1 MKQHSGAV
9 FYLMTFMKKLLFF
22 FSILI
27 QHIAFG
33 QTVSFI
39 DSTAFSKLKPGEFTY
54 MNPMIENKLVI
65 EGKED
70 LLLDFN
76 LTDVPVKGID
86 SLVLTL
92 KSEDEKQRYVSKELS
107 PVLIKGVDH
116 SAELKFQMFR
126 DSDTL
131 SFMSINKNA
140 ASFDIEFRERPTFVS
155 DTIVFGILALVLAF
169 IFYTAHLDKK
179 GWKRFYTFVPALLLC
194 YLIPAVLDSLGL
206 ISKEYSGLYTM
217 AKNYLL
223 PGALILM
230 TIGIDFKGII
240 NLGPKALIMFLTATV
255 GIIIG
260 GPIAIMIYSF
270 IDPDVVGGIGHDAAW
285 RGFSTL
291 AGSWI
296 GGGANQAAMLETYQY
311 NPDLYGKM
319 VTVDIV
325 VANLWMAFLLWGAGR
340 ADKFDKWL
348 KADSSAIEELKQRVS
363 NYQSSI
369 CKMPT
374 LTDYMVIAGITFGIV
389 GVSHY
394 AGKWLAG
401 LVSQWA
407 GEGSPFASSFFWL
420 VVLATTG
427 GLILSATKL
436 RKYEGAG
443 ASKIGSVFI
452 YILVATIGMKMEL
465 EKAIEEPQL
474 ILVGIIWMLV
484 HVALLFTVAK
494 LIKAPFFFVAVGSKA
509 NIGGAASAPIVAS
522 AFHPSLASVGAIL
535 AVLGYA
541 LGTYGAI
548 ICAELMQMAAP

>member
-1 MKQHSGAV
+1 MKQ
-9 FYLMTFMKKLLFF
+9 LLFVF
-22 FSILI
+22 TILLSSIVL
-27 QHIAFG
+27 G
-33 QTVSFI
+33 QVEI
-39 DSTAFSKLKPGEFTY
+39 LDSVAVNKLKPGEFTY
-54 MNPMIENKLVI
+54 LNFSIENELVI

-70 LLLDFN
+70 VLLDISSLDLPKTNVDSVALILTKEQYKRRVSFN
-76 LTDVPVKGID
+76 EMGPILLKGID
-86 SLVLTL
+86 SSVNMKIYMFSAGDTVVY
-92 KSEDEKQRYVSKELS
+92 KSNGKN
-107 PVLIKGVDH
+107 
-116 SAELKFQMFR
+116 SAGIAF
-126 DSDTL
+126 
-131 SFMSINKNA
+131 
-140 ASFDIEFRERPTFVS
+140 EFRERPTFVS
-155 DTIVFGILALVLAF
+155 DTIVFGLLAIVLAL
-169 IFYTAHLDKK
+169 IFYTAHLNSKN
-179 GWKRFYTFVPALLLC
+179 WKRFYTIVPALLLC
-194 YLIPAVLDSLGL
+194 YLIPALLDSLGL

-230 TIGIDFKGII
+230 TLGIDFKGII
-240 NLGPKALIMFLTATV
+240 NLGPKAIIMFLTATV
-255 GIIIG
+255 GIIVG
-260 GPIAIMIYSF
+260 GPIAILIYSM
-270 IDPDVVGGIGHDAAW
+270 IDPEVVGGMGNEAAW

-296 GGGANQAAMLETYQY
+296 GGGANQAAMLETYKY
-311 NPDLYGKM
+311 NPDFYGKM

-340 ADKFDKWL
+340 AEKFDRWL
-348 KADSSAIEELKQRVS
+348 KADTSAIEDLKNRVS

-369 CKMPT
+369 MRQPT
-374 LTDYMVIAGITFGIV
+374 LTDYMVIAGITFGLV
-389 GVSHY
+389 AFSHY
-394 AGKWLAG
+394 AGGLISEGMTAWL
-401 LVSQWA
+401 
-407 GEGSPFASSFFWL
+407 GEESPFAGSFFWL

-427 GLILSATKL
+427 GLILSTTTL

-474 ILVGIIWMLV
+474 ILVGIIWMLI
-484 HVALLFTVAK
+484 HVGVLFLVAK

-509 NIGGAASAPIVAS
+509 NVGGAASAPIVAA

-548 ICAELMQMAAP
+548 LCAEMMRIVAP

>member
-1 MKQHSGAV
+1 
-9 FYLMTFMKKLLFF
+9 MKKLFSLLF
-22 FSILI
+22 LL
-27 QHIAFG
+27 
-33 QTVSFI
+33 VSFTI
-39 DSTAFSKLKPGEFTY
+39 TAQSVKVLDSTGVNQLNPGEFTY
-54 MNPMIENKLVI
+54 VNLSVEEDLII
-65 EGKED
+65 EGAED
-70 LLLDFN
+70 VLMDIS
-76 LTDVPVKGID
+76 TVDVPLAEVD
-86 SLVLTL
+86 SFAIVLTRDRFKARYTFHEVGPVML
-92 KSEDEKQRYVSKELS
+92 KGMDSTATVRWY
-107 PVLIKGVDH
+107 
-116 SAELKFQMFR
+116 MFANG
-126 DSDTL
+126 DTL
-131 SFMSINKNA
+131 NFLSKNSNHAKLSI
-140 ASFDIEFRERPTFVS
+140 DRRDRPTFVS
-155 DTIVFGILALVLAF
+155 DTIVFGLLAIVLAL
-169 IFYTAHLDKK
+169 IFYTAHIDKK
-179 GWKRFYTFVPALLLC
+179 GWKRFYTIVPALLLC

-230 TIGIDFKGII
+230 TLGIDFKGII

-260 GPIAIMIYSF
+260 GPLAILIYSA
-270 IDPDVVGGIGHDAAW
+270 IDPEVVGGIGYDAAW

-340 ADKFDKWL
+340 AEKFDRWL
-348 KADSSAIEELKQRVS
+348 KADSSAIESLKERVS
-363 NYQSSI
+363 SYQAQI
-369 CKMPT
+369 GRIPT

-389 GVSHY
+389 GASHY
-394 AGKWLAG
+394 LSGALSDWLTSESMQEIIG
-401 LVSQWA
+401 QD
-407 GEGSPFASSFFWL
+407 SPFASSFFWL
-420 VVLATTG
+420 VVLSTTG

-436 RKYEGAG
+436 RRYEGAG

-474 ILVGIIWMLV
+474 ILVGIIWMLI
-484 HVALLFTVAK
+484 HVGILLLVAK

-509 NIGGAASAPIVAS
+509 NVGGAASAPIVAS

-548 ICAELMQMAAP
+548 LCAEMMRWVAP